1 MGSGVPYEKRDAL
14 PYQVPPERGSLDR
27 QGHRRDRIVRTP
39 TLGDTHGLQFEFA
52 TISHIEHGDKYEEII
67 RVLAGFVYFHHLH
80 TLLQTAQAYQRINYN
95 SFRGHWWK
103 VE

>member
-39 TLGDTHGLQFEFA
+39 TLGDTWEG
-52 TISHIEHGDKYEEII
+52 SG
-67 RVLAGFVYFHHLH
+67 
-80 TLLQTAQAYQRINYN
+80 
-95 SFRGHWWK
+95 
-103 VE
+103 

>member
-39 TLGDTHGLQFEFA
+39 TLGVTWEGRASKSLPSRTLNTVRNMKKSLGYWLVSFIFTTYTLYCRRH
-52 TISHIEHGDKYEEII
+52 
-67 RVLAGFVYFHHLH
+67 RH
-80 TLLQTAQAYQRINYN
+80 T
-95 SFRGHWWK
+95 K
-103 VE
+103 E

>member
-39 TLGDTHGLQFEFA
+39 TLGDTWEGN
-52 TISHIEHGDKYEEII
+52 SSKI
-67 RVLAGFVYFHHLH
+67 RYHLAH
-80 TLLQTAQAYQRINYN
+80 
-95 SFRGHWWK
+95 
-103 VE
+103 